1 MEFYARD
8 EARDIKNILH
18 CPSKLNPKQTINKII
33 QIIKYYKRNH
43 FTKFH
48 HPKYFTEYNIKTTKN
63 GDTQVEMK

>member
-8 EARDIKNILH
+8 EAGDIKNILH
-18 CPSKLNPKQTINKII
+18 YPLKLNQKQTISKII
-33 QIIKYYKRNH
+33 QIKYYKRNH

-63 GDTQVEMK
+63 GDTKVVMK